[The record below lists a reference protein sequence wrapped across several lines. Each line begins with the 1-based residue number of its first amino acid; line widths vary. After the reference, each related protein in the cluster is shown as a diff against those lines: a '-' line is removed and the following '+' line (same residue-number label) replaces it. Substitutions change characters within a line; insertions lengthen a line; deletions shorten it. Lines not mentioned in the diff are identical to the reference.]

1 MKWSLSQIRKYASE
15 KFTFN
20 ETVQL
25 DTLYDR
31 ADILAIEDTKVYGD
45 MFFGHHRVDV
55 DLHISAV
62 VKMIDSRSGDAVS
75 LPLEIQS
82 VEVFDETLEEDEETE
97 DDNMHPLVHTLD
109 LEPVVRELL
118 IVNLP
123 TVYTESDELPGSSGA
138 SGWTVMDESEASGE
152 KPAVDPRLQ
161 KLEALKLSDEEEK

>member
-1 MKWSLSQIRKYASE
+1 MKWSLSQLRKYAND

-25 DTLYDR
+25 DTLFDR
-31 ADILAIEDTKVYGD
+31 ADILAVEDINIYGD

-82 VEVFDETLEEDEETE
+82 VEVFDETLEEDE
-97 DDNMHPLVHTLD
+97 
-109 LEPVVRELL
+109 
-118 IVNLP
+118 
-123 TVYTESDELPGSSGA
+123 
-138 SGWTVMDESEASGE
+138 
-152 KPAVDPRLQ
+152 
-161 KLEALKLSDEEEK
+161 

>member
-15 KFTFN
+15 KFTFD

-25 DTLYDR
+25 DTLLDR
-31 ADILAIEDTKVYGD
+31 ADILAIEDVKIYGD
-45 MFFGHHRVDV
+45 MFFGLHRVDV

-82 VEVFDETLEEDEETE
+82 VEVFDETLEEDDETE
-97 DDNMHPLVHTLD
+97 DDNLHPLVHTLD

-138 SGWTVMDESEASGE
+138 SGWTVMDEAEASGK

-161 KLEALKLSDEEEK
+161 KLEALKLSDEEE

>member
-15 KFTFN
+15 KFTFD

-25 DTLYDR
+25 DTLLDR
-31 ADILAIEDTKVYGD
+31 ADILAIEDVKIYGD

-82 VEVFDETLEEDEETE
+82 VEVFDETLEEDEESE
-97 DDNMHPLVHTLD
+97 YDNLHPLVHTLD

-118 IVNLP
+118 IVNIP

-138 SGWTVMDESEASGE
+138 SGWTVMDEAEASGK

-161 KLEALKLSDEEEK
+161 KLEALKLSDEEE

>member
-1 MKWSLSQIRKYASE
+1 MKWSLSQLGKYTNE

-20 ETVQL
+20 ETVQF

-31 ADILAIEDTKVYGD
+31 ADILAIDDTVVSGE
-45 MFFGHHRVDV
+45 MFIGRQRVDV
-55 DLHISAV
+55 DLSISAV
-62 VKMIDSRSGDAVS
+62 VKMIDSRSGNAVS

-82 VEVFDETLEEDEETE
+82 VEVFDETLEEDEEAD
-97 DDNMHPLVHTLD
+97 DDNIHPLVHTLD

-138 SGWTVMDESEASGE
+138 SGWTVMDEAEASGK

-161 KLEALKLSDEEEK
+161 KLEALKLSDEEE

>member
-15 KFTFN
+15 KFTFD

-25 DTLYDR
+25 DTLLDR
-31 ADILAIEDTKVYGD
+31 ADILAIEDVKIYGD

-82 VEVFDETLEEDEETE
+82 VEVFDETLEEDEESE
-97 DDNMHPLVHTLD
+97 YDNLHPLVHTLD

-118 IVNLP
+118 IVNIP

-138 SGWTVMDESEASGE
+138 SGWTVMDEAEASGK

>member
-1 MKWSLSQIRKYASE
+1 MKWSLSQLGKYTNE

-20 ETVQL
+20 ETVQF

-31 ADILAIEDTKVYGD
+31 ADILAIDDTVVSGE
-45 MFFGHHRVDV
+45 MFIGRQRVDV
-55 DLHISAV
+55 DLSISAV
-62 VKMIDSRSGDAVS
+62 VKMIDSRSGNAVS

-82 VEVFDETLEEDEETE
+82 VEVFDETLEEDEGAD
-97 DDNMHPLVHTLD
+97 DDNIHPLVHTLD

-138 SGWTVMDESEASGE
+138 SGWTVMDESEAANE

-161 KLEALKLSDEEEK
+161 KLEALKLNDEEEK

>member
-1 MKWSLSQIRKYASE
+1 MKWSLSQIRKYAND

-138 SGWTVMDESEASGE
+138 SGWTVMDESEAANE
-152 KPAVDPRLQ
+152 NPAVDPRLQ
-161 KLEALKLSDEEEK
+161 KLEALKLNDEEEK

>member
-1 MKWSLSQIRKYASE
+1 MKWSLSQLAKYTNT
-15 KFTFN
+15 KFTFD

-31 ADILAIEDTKVYGD
+31 ADILSIDDTVVSGE
-45 MFFGHHRVDV
+45 MFVGRQRVDV
-55 DLHISAV
+55 DLHISTV
-62 VKMIDSRSGDAVS
+62 VKMIDSRSGDAVN

-82 VEVFDETLEEDEETE
+82 VEVFDETLEEDEEAN
-97 DDNMHPLVHTLD
+97 DDNMHPLINTLD

-138 SGWTVMDESEASGE
+138 SGWAVMDEAEAANE

-161 KLEALKLSDEEEK
+161 KLEALKLNDEEE